1 MASMPWDAQG
11 EAHAALRT
19 IVDDSR
25 YGPAALSNAQTMTNL
40 LKDMLPD
47 APRES
52 SVLVAASDVG
62 VPGILQAHISNG
74 MDLATASRLA
84 AGSFENQTALTP
96 EACNWAVGA
105 YASALRLDAV
115 RQAPPTVQ
123 DTASPASN
131 GQQTVSPVSNGQQT
145 IRAAAAG
152 TGIGSGIGATSGPQD
167 GGQSKGLRTGSA
179 ILVAVGA
186 ILLVWSCA
194 LTFLRFS
201 TDNGEGG
208 VSFFSVAG
216 GSSGTWWYAIG
227 PVAVAVL
234 GIVAGVVLL
243 TTRAE
248 FTRGLASGL
257 LIAFGVSAI
266 LVYATYA
273 FTEGP
278 DDHPGPA
285 EAVGAV
291 GAAFLLIAGVLAL
304 VGRKRSV
311 A

>member
-25 YGPAALSNAQTMTNL
+25 YGPATLSNAQTMTNL

-105 YASALRLDAV
+105 FASALRLDAV

-123 DTASPASN
+123 DAASPVSN
-131 GQQTVSPVSNGQQT
+131 DQPTMPPASNGQQT
-145 IRAAAAG
+145 IRAAGVG
-152 TGIGSGIGATSGPQD
+152 TGIGVTSGPQD

-194 LTFLRFS
+194 LTFIRFS
-201 TDNGEGG
+201 SNNGGGG

-216 GSSGTWWYAIG
+216 DSSGTWWYAIG
-227 PVAVAVL
+227 PVAVAVF

-248 FTRGLASGL
+248 FIRGLASGL

-285 EAVGAV
+285 EAVGVV
-291 GAAFLLIAGVLAL
+291 GAAFLLVAGVLAL